1 MWKRTNGSLRNNN
14 KWIEQRRESP
24 GRKLV
29 KEEEW
34 GEGDKEI
41 KSE

>member
-1 MWKRTNGSLRNNN
+1 MDRTE
-14 KWIEQRRESP
+14 KRESP